1 MSDKRRYRDEVNI
14 EEADNE
20 ADDVDETVLERQ
32 LKRHKRAKV
41 TRVIV
46 VLAVMLVIALGYYI
60 YFQNRTFT
68 DIEVMETVEIDDT
81 YSCRYYEFGDYMLK
95 FSEDGLAYLDGDKT
109 HWNQAFE
116 MQEPVIDI
124 CGDYVA
130 IAEQKSN
137 VVYIGNTKAS
147 QGKIETEYPIMD
159 IDVSNNGTVAVISGD
174 QSEVS
179 HIEVIAKDGTKI
191 AIGQTVLSGQGCPV
205 DLSISHDGT
214 KLAVSY
220 LYVGSGVIQSKVVF
234 YNYSEVGKNEVDRF
248 VGGFD
253 YDKTVMT
260 KVEFLD
266 NNTVAVFGDDTV
278 ALYSMKQ
285 KPSLIAEIDIED
297 EIQSI
302 FYNSKYIGL
311 VVENNSEN
319 PYRMVIYDVNGN
331 KVSETEFNLSY
342 TGIKISNKSIVIY
355 NDTSMK
361 VYNINGVLRFE
372 GDVEGGISS
381 IITKDSDYT
390 YYIVGTSTIKNIKLK

>member
-1 MSDKRRYRDEVNI
+1 MSDKRRFREEVNI
-14 EEADNE
+14 EEE
-20 ADDVDETVLERQ
+20 DDGVDETVLERQ

-41 TRVIV
+41 TRVIAV
-46 VLAVMLVIALGYYI
+46 IAVMAAIALGYYI
-60 YFQNRTFT
+60 YLQNRTFT
-68 DIEVMETVEIDDT
+68 DIDVIETVEIDDS
-81 YSCRYYEFGDYMLK
+81 YNCKYFEFGDYMLRY
-95 FSEDGLAYLDGDKT
+95 SEDGLAYLDGDKT

-130 IAEQKSN
+130 IAEQRHN
-137 VVYIGNTKAS
+137 IVYIGNTKAQ

-159 IDVSNNGTVAVISGD
+159 IDVAGNGVVAVISGD
-174 QSEVS
+174 KSEVS

-253 YDKTVMT
+253 YDKTVIT

-266 NNTVAVFGDDTV
+266 NNTVAAFGDDTV

-302 FYNSKYIGL
+302 FYNNKYIGL
-311 VVENNSEN
+311 ILENNSEN
-319 PYRMVIYDVNGN
+319 PYRMAIYDVKGN
-331 KVSETEFNLSY
+331 KVSETELNFSY
-342 TGIKISNKSIVIY
+342 TGLKISDKSVVIY
-355 NDTSMK
+355 NDTMMR
-361 VYNINGVLRFE
+361 VYNINGKLRFE
-372 GDVEGGISS
+372 GTIEGGITTV
-381 IITKDSDYT
+381 ITKDNDYT
-390 YYIVGTSTIKNIKLK
+390 YYIVGTSTIRNIKLK

>member
-1 MSDKRRYRDEVNI
+1 MPDRRRFIKEVNI
-14 EEADNE
+14 EETGEE
-20 ADDVDETVLERQ
+20 ADENILERK
-32 LKRHKRAKV
+32 LKRHKWAKL
-41 TRVIV
+41 TRVVAVLV
-46 VLAVMLVIALGYYI
+46 VMFVVALGYFI
-60 YFQNRTFT
+60 YLQNRTFT
-68 DIEVMETVEIDDT
+68 DIDVVGTVNIMDG
-81 YSCRYYEFGDYMLK
+81 YNCRYYKFGDYMLK
-95 FSEDGLAYLDGDKT
+95 YSEDGLAYLNGDKT

-130 IAEQKSN
+130 IAEQMNN
-137 VVYIGNTKAS
+137 VVYIANTKELK
-147 QGKIETEYPIMD
+147 GKIETEYPIMD

-214 KLAVSY
+214 KLVVSY

-248 VGGFD
+248 MGGFD
-253 YDKTVMT
+253 YDKTLMT

-266 NNTVAVFGDDTV
+266 NNTVAVFGDDKV

-285 KPSLIAEIDIED
+285 KPSLIAELDIED

-302 FYNSKYIGL
+302 FYNDKYIGL
-311 VVENNSEN
+311 VVDNNSEN
-319 PYRMVIYDVNGN
+319 PYRMVIYNTNGS
-331 KVSETEFNLSY
+331 KVSDTEFNLSY
-342 TGIKISNKSIVIY
+342 TGVKISKKSVVIY
-355 NDTSMK
+355 NDTTMK
-361 VYNINGVLRFE
+361 VYNINGKLRYE
-372 GDVEGGISS
+372 GTMEEGISS
-381 IITKDSDYT
+381 IITKDDDYT
-390 YYIVGTSTIKNIKLK
+390 YFVVGSSTIKNIKLK

>member
-1 MSDKRRYRDEVNI
+1 MPDRRRFIREVNI
-14 EEADNE
+14 EETGEE
-20 ADDVDETVLERQ
+20 ADENVLERK

-41 TRVIV
+41 TRVV
-46 VLAVMLVIALGYYI
+46 AVLAIMIAVALGYFMYL
-60 YFQNRTFT
+60 QNRAFT
-68 DIEVMETVEIDDT
+68 DIDVIGSVDIMDG
-81 YSCRYYEFGDYMLK
+81 YNCRYYEFGDYMLK
-95 FSEDGLAYLDGDKT
+95 FSEDGLAYLNGDKT

-130 IAEQKSN
+130 IAEQMNN
-137 VVYIGNTKAS
+137 VVYIANTKELK
-147 QGKIETEYPIMD
+147 GRIETEYPIMD

-205 DLSISHDGT
+205 DLSISQDGT

-248 VGGFD
+248 MGGFD
-253 YDKTVMT
+253 YDKTLMT

-266 NNTVAVFGDDTV
+266 NNTVAVFGDDKV

-285 KPSLIAEIDIED
+285 KPSLIAELDIEE

-302 FYNSKYIGL
+302 FYNDKYIGL
-311 VVENNSEN
+311 VVDNNLEN
-319 PYRMVIYDVNGN
+319 PYRMVIYNVNGS
-331 KVSETEFNLSY
+331 KVSDTEFNLSY
-342 TGIKISNKSIVIY
+342 TGVKISKKSVVIY
-355 NDTSMK
+355 NDTTMK
-361 VYNINGVLRFE
+361 VYNINGKLRYE
-372 GDVEGGISS
+372 GTIEEGISS
-381 IITKDSDYT
+381 IITKDDDYT
-390 YYIVGTSTIKNIKLK
+390 YFVVGPSTIKNIKLK

>member
-60 YFQNRTFT
+60 YLQNRTFT

-342 TGIKISNKSIVIY
+342 TGIKISNKSVVIY

>member
-1 MSDKRRYRDEVNI
+1 MPDRRRFIREVNI
-14 EEADNE
+14 EETGEE
-20 ADDVDETVLERQ
+20 ADENVLERK

-41 TRVIV
+41 TRVV
-46 VLAVMLVIALGYYI
+46 AVLAIMIAVALGYFMYI
-60 YFQNRTFT
+60 QNRTFT
-68 DIEVMETVEIDDT
+68 DIDVIGSVDIMDG
-81 YSCRYYEFGDYMLK
+81 YNCRYYEFGDYMLK
-95 FSEDGLAYLDGDKT
+95 FSEDGLAYLNGDKT

-130 IAEQKSN
+130 IAEQMNN
-137 VVYIGNTKAS
+137 VVYIANTKELK
-147 QGKIETEYPIMD
+147 GRIETEYPIMD

-205 DLSISHDGT
+205 DLSISQDGT

-248 VGGFD
+248 MGGFD
-253 YDKTVMT
+253 YDKTLMT

-266 NNTVAVFGDDTV
+266 NNTVAVFGDDKV

-285 KPSLIAEIDIED
+285 KPSLIAELDIEE

-302 FYNSKYIGL
+302 FYNDKYIGL
-311 VVENNSEN
+311 VVDNNLEN
-319 PYRMVIYDVNGN
+319 PYRMVIYNVNGS
-331 KVSETEFNLSY
+331 KVSDTEFNLSY
-342 TGIKISNKSIVIY
+342 TGVKISKKSVVIY
-355 NDTSMK
+355 NDTTMK
-361 VYNINGVLRFE
+361 VYNINGKLRYE
-372 GDVEGGISS
+372 GTIEEGISS
-381 IITKDSDYT
+381 IITKDDDYT
-390 YYIVGTSTIKNIKLK
+390 YFVVGPSTIKNIKLK

>member
-1 MSDKRRYRDEVNI
+1 MPDRRRFIREVNI
-14 EEADNE
+14 EETGEE
-20 ADDVDETVLERQ
+20 ADENVLERK

-41 TRVIV
+41 TRVV
-46 VLAVMLVIALGYYI
+46 AVLAIMIAVALGYFMYL
-60 YFQNRTFT
+60 QNRTFT
-68 DIEVMETVEIDDT
+68 DIDVIGSVDIMDG
-81 YSCRYYEFGDYMLK
+81 YNCRYYEFGDYMLK
-95 FSEDGLAYLDGDKT
+95 FSEDGLAYLNGDKT

-130 IAEQKSN
+130 IAEQMNN
-137 VVYIGNTKAS
+137 VVYIANTKELK
-147 QGKIETEYPIMD
+147 GRIETEYPIMD

-205 DLSISHDGT
+205 DLSISQDGT

-248 VGGFD
+248 MGGFD
-253 YDKTVMT
+253 YDKTLMT

-266 NNTVAVFGDDTV
+266 NNTVAVFGDDKV

-285 KPSLIAEIDIED
+285 KPSLIAELDIEE

-302 FYNSKYIGL
+302 FYNDKYIGL
-311 VVENNSEN
+311 VVDNNLEN
-319 PYRMVIYDVNGN
+319 PYRMVIYNVNGS
-331 KVSETEFNLSY
+331 KVSDTEFNLSY
-342 TGIKISNKSIVIY
+342 TGVKISKKSVVIY
-355 NDTSMK
+355 NDTTMK
-361 VYNINGVLRFE
+361 VYNINGKLRYE
-372 GDVEGGISS
+372 GTIEEGISS
-381 IITKDSDYT
+381 IITKDDDYT
-390 YYIVGTSTIKNIKLK
+390 YFVVGPSTIKNIKLK

>member
-1 MSDKRRYRDEVNI
+1 MD
-14 EEADNE
+14 
-20 ADDVDETVLERQ
+20 
-32 LKRHKRAKV
+32 
-41 TRVIV
+41 
-46 VLAVMLVIALGYYI
+46 GY
-60 YFQNRTFT
+60 N
-68 DIEVMETVEIDDT
+68 
-81 YSCRYYEFGDYMLK
+81 CRYYEFGDYMLK
-95 FSEDGLAYLDGDKT
+95 FSEDGLAYLNGDKT

-130 IAEQKSN
+130 IAEQMNN
-137 VVYIGNTKAS
+137 VVYIANTKELK
-147 QGKIETEYPIMD
+147 GRIETEYPIMD

-205 DLSISHDGT
+205 DLSISQDGT

-248 VGGFD
+248 MGGFD
-253 YDKTVMT
+253 YDKTLMT

-266 NNTVAVFGDDTV
+266 NNTVAVFGDDKV

-285 KPSLIAEIDIED
+285 KPSLIAELDIEE

-302 FYNSKYIGL
+302 FYNDKYIGL
-311 VVENNSEN
+311 VVDNNLEN
-319 PYRMVIYDVNGN
+319 PYRMVIYNVNGS
-331 KVSETEFNLSY
+331 KVSDTEFNLSY
-342 TGIKISNKSIVIY
+342 TGVKISKKSVVIY
-355 NDTSMK
+355 NDTTMK
-361 VYNINGVLRFE
+361 VYNINGKLRYE
-372 GDVEGGISS
+372 GTIEEGISS
-381 IITKDSDYT
+381 IITKDDDYT
-390 YYIVGTSTIKNIKLK
+390 YFVVGPSTIKNIKLK